1 MADPT
6 PAQTPV
12 PTPTPTPAPTPSPD
26 SPPCNG
32 VQRGHSVWVVLAAF
46 AVLGALCSVSLALLR
61 HNPDQLP
68 GVIGAIASPVV
79 AIVSAYLG
87 LKIGNEQG
95 LAGNLAANAS
105 RERAEKDVKA
115 ILADLPPEQ
124 AGRYVHMLGA
134 TPRTP
139 PAAAPS
145 APPPGPKPPSPGPTP
160 PPPSPGTG

>member
-1 MADPT
+1 MSD
-6 PAQTPV
+6 
-12 PTPTPTPAPTPSPD
+12 PTPTPNPTPQNPT
-26 SPPCNG
+26 PPTSNG
-32 VQRGHSVWVVLAAF
+32 VQHTHSIWVVLAAF
-46 AVLGALCSVSLALLR
+46 VVLGALCCVSLALLW

-68 GVIGAIASPVV
+68 GIIGAIASPIV

-124 AGRYVHMLGA
+124 AGRYVHLLGGP
-134 TPRTP
+134 PRTP
-139 PAAAPS
+139 PPAPQ
-145 APPPGPKPPSPGPTP
+145 PPPPP
-160 PPPSPGTG
+160 PPPSGNG